1 LVARQDSEGSDVATT
16 TKRPAA
22 AIRPSRVRGFH
33 FVVAQTG
40 EPEDVLAAVE
50 RAVGPRT
57 YNALRWQVTPTD
69 DGSLVVALPEQPSS
83 AQRMGVLRSQLTAG
97 TVELR
102 AGPLETITNGPAE
115 EPPSGRQM
123 AAFGVPPPLPTDW
136 YWPAANRLPK
146 AAYAGAPPIRI
157 AHLDTGIGAH
167 PSYAGR
173 YDAAAS
179 INPVDFPRSPKG
191 KAVIC
196 WPKPLPWDLVDHGT
210 STAAMIVGEL
220 TSDPVAAGGISGLVP
235 PGVAVLI
242 PARVLSDGPV
252 IGPFDVE
259 RVVAAIDWAVTEARC
274 QVMSI
279 SIGYPIR
286 DQRFEAAVQR
296 AFAAGVIVCAAAG
309 QVAPTVIWPAATA
322 IGGWSVCCG
331 GSTAARTPFPDS
343 AWWSFPSNYV
353 TISAPSAGMPKA
365 SWFNRDCS
373 SARPSA
379 WLSGGTSYAAPFVAG
394 IAALW
399 FARHWGAIGA
409 LPRNQVVPRF
419 RAILARTAVPWADA
433 KIRSN
438 PRYGPGIIDPRAV
451 IESAP

>member
-1 LVARQDSEGSDVATT
+1 
-16 TKRPAA
+16 
-22 AIRPSRVRGFH
+22 
-33 FVVAQTG
+33 
-40 EPEDVLAAVE
+40 
-50 RAVGPRT
+50 
-57 YNALRWQVTPTD
+57 
-69 DGSLVVALPEQPSS
+69 
-83 AQRMGVLRSQLTAG
+83 MGVLRTQLTAS

-102 AGPLETITNGPAE
+102 TGPLETITNGPAE

-123 AAFGVPPPLPTDW
+123 AAFGVPPPQPTDW
-136 YWPAANRLPK
+136 YWPVANRLPK
-146 AAYAGAPPIRI
+146 TAYAGAPPIRI

-167 PSYAGR
+167 PSYTGR

-179 INPVDFPRSPKG
+179 INPVDFPADPKG

-259 RVVAAIDWAVTEARC
+259 RVVAAIDWAVYRGALPGHEHQHRVPDPRPAVRGC
-274 QVMSI
+274 
-279 SIGYPIR
+279 R
-286 DQRFEAAVQR
+286 AAGLRGGRRSSVQR
-296 AFAAGVIVCAAAG
+296 RARSRRRSSGRRRQRSGDGASAVVAAPRAG
-309 QVAPTVIWPAATA
+309 RRSRI
-322 IGGWSVCCG
+322 
-331 GSTAARTPFPDS
+331 S
-343 AWWSFPSNYV
+343 AWWSFPPNYV

-365 SWFNRDCS
+365 SWLNRDCS

>member
-1 LVARQDSEGSDVATT
+1 MATAAR
-16 TKRPAA
+16 
-22 AIRPSRVRGFH
+22 RPSRVRGFH
-33 FVVAQTG
+33 FLVARTG
-40 EPEDVLAAVE
+40 DPDEVLRTVE
-50 RAVGPRT
+50 RAVGPRAFR
-57 YNALRWQVTPTD
+57 ALRWQVTPAD
-69 DGSLVVALPEQPSS
+69 EGSLVVALPETPPT
-83 AQRMGVLRSQLTAG
+83 AQRMGILRSQLTAS

-102 AGPLETITNGPAE
+102 SGPLETITNGPAE

-123 AAFGVPPPLPTDW
+123 AAFGVGPAQPDDW
-136 YWPAANRLPK
+136 YWPVAGRLPK
-146 AAYAGAPPIRI
+146 DAYAGSPAIRI

-173 YDAAAS
+173 YDVDGS
-179 INPVDFPRSPKG
+179 INPVDFPADPRG

-210 STAAMIVGEL
+210 STAALIVGEL
-220 TSDPVAAGGISGLVP
+220 TDDPVAAGGVAGLVP
-235 PGVAVLI
+235 PGVAVLV

-259 RVVAAIDWAVTEARC
+259 RVAAAIDWAVDEADC
-274 QVMSI
+274 QVISV

-296 AFAAGVIVCAAAG
+296 AFGAGVIVCAAAG
-309 QVAPTVIWPAATA
+309 QVAPMVVWPAATA
-322 IGGWSVCCG
+322 IDGWSVCCG

-343 AWWSFPSNYV
+343 AWWSFPGGYV
-353 TISAPSAGMPKA
+353 TIAAPSAGMPKA
-365 SWFNRDCS
+365 SWLNRDCS
-373 SARPSA
+373 SASPSA
-379 WLSGGTSYAAPFVAG
+379 WLSGGTSYAAPFVAS

-399 FARHWGAIGA
+399 LARHRGAISGM
-409 LPRNQVVPRF
+409 PRDQIVPRF
-419 RAILARTAVPWADA
+419 RAILDHTAIPWADE

>member
-1 LVARQDSEGSDVATT
+1 VATA
-16 TKRPAA
+16 RR
-22 AIRPSRVRGFH
+22 RPSRVRGFH
-33 FVVAQTG
+33 FTVALTG
-40 EPEDVLAAVE
+40 EPEEILATVE
-50 RAVGPRT
+50 RAVGQRA
-57 YNALRWQVTPTD
+57 YRALRWQVTPTE
-69 DGSLVVALPEQPSS
+69 DGSLVVALPETPPTT
-83 AQRMGVLRSQLTAG
+83 QRMGVLRAQLTAG

-102 AGPLETITNGPAE
+102 SSPLETITNGPAE
-115 EPPSGRQM
+115 EPPSGRLM
-123 AAFGVPPPLPTDW
+123 AAFEVQPAPPDDW
-136 YWPAANRLPK
+136 YWPLAGRLPS
-146 AAYAGAPPIRI
+146 AAYAGAPTIRI

-167 PSYAGR
+167 PSFVGR

-179 INPVDFPRSPKG
+179 INPVDFPTDPKG
-191 KAVIC
+191 KGVIC

-210 STAAMIVGEL
+210 STAAMIIGEL
-220 TSDPVAAGGISGLVP
+220 TNNPVAAGGVSGLVP

-259 RVVAAIDWAVTEARC
+259 RVVAAIDWAVGEAHC
-274 QVMSI
+274 QVISI

-309 QVAPTVIWPAATA
+309 QIAPTIIWPAATA

-343 AWWSFPSNYV
+343 AWWAFPANYV
-353 TISAPSAGMPKA
+353 TIAAPSAGMPKA
-365 SWFNRDCS
+365 SWLNRDCS
-373 SARPSA
+373 SATPSA

-399 FARHWGAIGA
+399 LARHWGAVSGLVPEAI
-409 LPRNQVVPRF
+409 VPRF
-419 RAILARTAVPWADA
+419 RAILARTAIPWADA

-438 PRYGPGIIDPRAV
+438 PRYGPGIIDPRSV

>member
-1 LVARQDSEGSDVATT
+1 VATAGT
-16 TKRPAA
+16 
-22 AIRPSRVRGFH
+22 RPSRVRGFH
-33 FVVAQTG
+33 FTVAGTG
-40 EPEDVLAAVE
+40 EPDEVLASVE
-50 RAVGPRT
+50 RAVGERA
-57 YNALRWQVTPTD
+57 YRALRWQVTPTD
-69 DGSLVVALPEQPSS
+69 GGSLVVAMPEAPPT
-83 AQRMGVLRSQLTAG
+83 ARRMGVLRARLTEG

-102 AGPLETITNGPAE
+102 TGPLETITNGPAE

-123 AAFGVPPPLPTDW
+123 GAFEVGPVQPNDW
-136 YWPAANRLPK
+136 YWPMTGRLPST
-146 AAYAGAPPIRI
+146 AYAGAPPIRI

-167 PSYAGR
+167 PSFAGR

-179 INPVDFPRSPKG
+179 INPVDFPVTPKG
-191 KAVIC
+191 KGVIC

-210 STAAMIVGEL
+210 STAAMIIGEL
-220 TSDPVAAGGISGLVP
+220 TDNPAAAGGVCGLVP

-259 RVVAAIDWAVTEARC
+259 RVVAAIDWAVAEARC
-274 QVMSI
+274 HVISI

-286 DQRFEAAVQR
+286 DQRFEAAVRR
-296 AFAAGVIVCAAAG
+296 AFEAGVIVCAAAG
-309 QVAPTVIWPAATA
+309 QIAPTIIWPAATA

-343 AWWSFPSNYV
+343 AWWSFPAGYV
-353 TISAPSAGMPKA
+353 TIAAPSAGMPKA
-365 SWFNRDCS
+365 SWVNRDCS
-373 SARPSA
+373 SATPSA

-399 FARHWGAIGA
+399 LARHWGVINGLAREAI
-409 LPRNQVVPRF
+409 VPRF
-419 RAILARTAVPWADA
+419 RAILANTAVPWADQNV
-433 KIRSN
+433 RSD